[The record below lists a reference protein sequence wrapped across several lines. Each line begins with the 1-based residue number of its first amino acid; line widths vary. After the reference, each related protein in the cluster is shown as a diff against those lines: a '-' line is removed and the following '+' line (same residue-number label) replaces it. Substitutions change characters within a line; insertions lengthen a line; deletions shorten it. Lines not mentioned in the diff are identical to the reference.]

1 MDNPLVSIITP
12 TYEREDFI
20 EEAVNSA
27 LGQTYKNI
35 ELLVIDDGSTD
46 GTVDK
51 LKQYESDP
59 RFNYF
64 YQDNQ
69 GQSTARNKGLSIAKG
84 EFVCFLDSDNHWAKN
99 KIEESLKLF
108 EIYPDTD
115 IVYANVTLIDEH
127 GTEISTENMT
137 RHSGNISKYLLR
149 DNCVSFNTA
158 MVRKKSIDEISGFDS
173 TLRRADDYDFWLR
186 LSAKNKFL
194 YVPQY
199 WAYYRVMENQI
210 SSNKDAR
217 FEANE
222 LIMNKFISKSDHQLK
237 SKDINQ
243 SRAYFYNRRG
253 RYYGS
258 EGRTFEAIRDF
269 IKAIRLYP
277 SFKGAWR
284 GLFKLFMQR

>member
-222 LIMNKFISKSDHQLK
+222 LIMNKFISKSEHQLK